1 VERGLGA
8 LSPKTRFGQPNVN
21 FNSSKFG
28 GIARRRYFVYHEN
41 MNANTAEVALSRL
54 AAAIAEP
61 ARARMLCALMDGHA
75 RTHTE
80 LALVAE
86 VSPSTASV
94 HLSRL
99 TSQHLVEVLA
109 QGRHRY
115 FRLSSTQVGSVLESL
130 MVLGG
135 SAAKPFVVSTPSRLR
150 WARTCYDHMAGT
162 LAVRWH
168 DRMLAEKWL
177 VADLQDRARYA
188 LTDKGAEQLSSM
200 GIGVP
205 QLRTV
210 RRRMACACVDW
221 GERRP
226 HVGGAVGAAL
236 LSAVQRLKWVARDA
250 DSRALRITAVGER
263 EFLRRFGISTRT

>member
-1 VERGLGA
+1 MLTSIHQN
-8 LSPKTRFGQPNVN
+8 LS
-21 FNSSKFG
+21 
-28 GIARRRYFVYHEN
+28 GIAGQRYFVYHET
-41 MNANTAEVALSRL
+41 MNAETAEVALSRL

-80 LALVAE
+80 LAMVAQ

-99 TSQHLVEVLA
+99 KSQHLVEVLA

-115 FRLSSTQVGSVLESL
+115 FRLGSTQVNAVLESL
-130 MVLGG
+130 MILGG
-135 SAAKPFVVSTPSRLR
+135 SAAKPFAPSTPSRLR

-168 DRMLAEKWL
+168 ERMLAERWL
-177 VADLQDRARYA
+177 IAESQVRGRYA
-188 LTDKGAEQLSSM
+188 LTEKGADQLSSL
-200 GIGVP
+200 GIVVP
-205 QLRTV
+205 PLRAE
-210 RRRMACACVDW
+210 RRRIACVCVDW
-221 GERRP
+221 SERRP

-236 LSAVQRLKWVARDA
+236 LSAVQRLKWVARDGE
-250 DSRALRITAVGER
+250 SRALRVTAVGER
-263 EFLRRFGISTRT
+263 EFLRRFGISIKVCS